1 MSSPKQLIFSAA
13 NLWVRN
19 ETARNIAEYAAKYL
33 DVNGYDIVSREAN
46 TVTVSADDL
55 RTVLRDGIDWT
66 DDHGPT
72 VRLAD
77 AVNAT
82 VLTQGTA

>member
-1 MSSPKQLIFSAA
+1 MSGYPEASLTNEYPGDGYVVVKTDD
-13 NLWVRN
+13 VR
-19 ETARNIAEYAAKYL
+19 
-33 DVNGYDIVSREAN
+33 S
-46 TVTVSADDL
+46 
-55 RTVLRDGIDWT
+55 VLRNGVDWT

-82 VLTQGTA
+82 VSRAQT